1 MKAALITLVALVAC
15 ALASPAL
22 ADPAPK
28 HRKRPAA
35 TAEKARPEKART
47 LIFER
52 GDELEGDRPTA
63 GDGTLTGRSPH
74 HFAGLIRLRT
84 SFRPEI
90 VRSAETL

>member
-1 MKAALITLVALVAC
+1 MKAALIAIVAC
-15 ALASPAL
+15 ALASAAL
-22 ADPAPK
+22 ADPA
-28 HRKRPAA
+28 RPAA
-35 TAEKARPEKART
+35 KKEATAAEKARPEKART

-63 GDGTLTGRSPH
+63 GDGPLVGRSLH
-74 HFAGLIRLRT
+74 RFAGLIRLRT